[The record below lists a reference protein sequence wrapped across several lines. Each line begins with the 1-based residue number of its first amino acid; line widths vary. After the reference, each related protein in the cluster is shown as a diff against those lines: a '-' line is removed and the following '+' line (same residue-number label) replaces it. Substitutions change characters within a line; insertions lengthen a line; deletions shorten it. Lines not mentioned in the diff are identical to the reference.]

1 MKHLIFVLLCCCFA
15 ITFSLPTR
23 RSNNVR
29 AYRSLEGPEDPI
41 NRKTMVWLSKRRTQ
55 IAGVI
60 QKNPTIAQESK
71 DKLLEA
77 LQKHPTADFECNGC
91 VVSDVFIF
99 LFLFEGEM

>member
-41 NRKTMVWLSKRRTQ
+41 NRKMMVWLSKRRTQ

-77 LQKHPTADFECNGC
+77 LHKHPTADFECNGC